1 MNIYLLLFLEFFKMG
16 ALTFGGGYAMIPF
29 IEQTVLGH
37 NWMTNA
43 ELIDFIAVSESTPGA
58 FAVNISTYIGSEVGG
73 LFGAVCA
80 TVGLVLPP
88 FVLILVIAKS
98 YERFK
103 ENIIVR
109 GVMLGLK
116 STVVG
121 LIAATVLTVG
131 FDVLFP
137 MGFSLG
143 DFASRE
149 LSSANFWFIIVV
161 FAVMLFLLLY
171 KKLNPILIIVLSAGV
186 GIAAGYAGLITV

>member
-1 MNIYLLLFLEFFKMG
+1 VIHLTLFLEFFKMG

-29 IEQTVLGH
+29 IEETVIGH
-37 NWMTNA
+37 GWLTNG
-43 ELIDFIAVSESTPGA
+43 ELVDFIAVSESTPGA
-58 FAVNISTYIGSEVGG
+58 FAVNMSTYIGSETGG
-73 LFGAVCA
+73 ILGALCA

-88 FVLILVIAKS
+88 FVLILIIAKC

-109 GVMLGLK
+109 GVMMGLK

-131 FDVLFP
+131 YSVLFP
-137 MGFSLG
+137 QGFDISTFG
-143 DFASRE
+143 TQV
-149 LSSANFWFIIVV
+149 LSSANFWFIIAV

-171 KKLNPILIIVLSAGV
+171 KKLNPILVILMSAAA
-186 GIAAGYAGLITV
+186 GIAAGYSGLITV

>member
-1 MNIYLLLFLEFFKMG
+1 MIHLTLFLEFFKMG

-29 IEQTVLGH
+29 IEETVIGH
-37 NWMTNA
+37 GWLTNG
-43 ELIDFIAVSESTPGA
+43 ELVDFIAVSESTPGA
-58 FAVNISTYIGSEVGG
+58 FAVNMSTYIGSETGG
-73 LFGAVCA
+73 ILGALCA

-88 FVLILVIAKS
+88 FVLILIIAKC

-109 GVMLGLK
+109 GVMMGLK

-131 FDVLFP
+131 YSVLFP
-137 MGFSLG
+137 QGFDISTFG
-143 DFASRE
+143 TQV
-149 LSSANFWFIIVV
+149 LSSANFWFIIAV

-171 KKLNPILIIVLSAGV
+171 KKLNPILVILMSAAA
-186 GIAAGYAGLITV
+186 GIAAGYSGLITV